1 MNEYY
6 RWLYGADRCGC
17 SNGYAKIAD
26 CDCEAILLRLTN
38 AENDIIAISGD
49 TDLSDYY
56 TKAEVDALIPSLS
69 GYATEEW
76 VLNKNY
82 LTDADL
88 SDYATEEWVLNKHYL
103 TNADMSDYALKSEI
117 PVVPTNVSSF
127 INDAG
132 YLTEHTP
139 LKTINGQ
146 TISGS
151 GNIVIEGSGTSVTV
165 DENLDPTSTNPVENK
180 TIVEALNGLN
190 ESKLDASAYTPT
202 DLSNYYNKQEVNN
215 LIPTS
220 NSGLT
225 NDAHYITS
233 GDSVFNNYATTAN
246 TYTKTEVNN
255 KFWCGTQQEYDTL
268 VNKENG
274 VLYLIYE

>member
-17 SNGYAKIAD
+17 NNGYGKIDD
-26 CDCEAILLRLTN
+26 CDCEEILLRLTN

-49 TDLSDYY
+49 TDLSNYY

-69 GYATEEW
+69 GYATEAW

-127 INDAG
+127 NNDAG
-132 YLTEHTP
+132 YLTD
-139 LKTINGQ
+139 
-146 TISGS
+146 
-151 GNIVIEGSGTSVTV
+151 V
-165 DENLDPTSTNPVENK
+165 
-180 TIVEALNGLN
+180 
-190 ESKLDASAYTPT
+190 
-202 DLSNYYNKQEVNN
+202 DLSDYALKSD
-215 LIPTS
+215 IPTS
-220 NSGLT
+220 NSAFT
-225 NDAHYITS
+225 NDAGYLTDVDLSNYALKSEIPVVPTSNSAFTNDMHYITS
-233 GDSVFNNYATTAN
+233 AE
-246 TYTKTEVNN
+246 TYSKTEVNNIVNN
-255 KFWCGTQQEYDTL
+255 KFWCGTQQEYDAI